1 MVYNDG
7 ENDVSFSCE
16 QREVQAV
23 DSESRSRSE
32 EVPGI
37 ERTSIQILCGQCT
50 YLNIATPN
58 VRSLSGQKKSSLLE
72 RNNPFLEIAI
82 HSVDKNVIDILS
94 IF

>member
-23 DSESRSRSE
+23 DSESCSRSE

-50 YLNIATPN
+50 Y
-58 VRSLSGQKKSSLLE
+58 
-72 RNNPFLEIAI
+72 
-82 HSVDKNVIDILS
+82 
-94 IF
+94 